1 MVDHRLISRKS
12 RISYVKCATMKGY
25 ARSLALGFEII
36 GHDYNMKGYEMTTIR
51 LEIYGPDSA

>member
-1 MVDHRLISRKS
+1 
-12 RISYVKCATMKGY
+12 MKGY

-36 GHDYNMKGYEMTTIR
+36 GHDYNMKGYEMTTIG